1 MKRFIPKLKFL
12 ALFLGIIVFAN
23 AAYAM
28 FGGISN
34 AIGSISG
41 SALTGAG
48 FGGSIIGIVISLF
61 GFGATG
67 FCWFCDLY
75 KTLFDIMN
83 AIATSVSTNLKNDF
97 LMLLGVGM
105 LFFIAFKVGA
115 TVVKLQE
122 VDLMQFLGELFKHLG
137 RAIIAAAFLFG
148 TVQMY
153 HYLISPF
160 LAYSLGLTH
169 EIMTH
174 RNAGTMIELTTRL
187 LGGGKDGSGFIPA
200 INSGILNE
208 GALTAFSTQIRD
220 QLIGLL
226 ELISASL
233 IGGMI
238 IGAVV
243 ILIAFADAYLNII
256 PNFQI
261 LIVGFA
267 ILGAYFSVYLAVP
280 FKLIDVM
287 VRLTF
292 VAALTPLWIILWVFP
307 ATASYTK
314 NAWEMLLN
322 CCACIICLGVVLVI
336 ALEVLESMMPGK
348 ESIILF
354 LLGGLDMLATGQMN
368 LINPAVLQT
377 IALGMLATSLVK
389 NSSNIATQI
398 VKSYGTSIGE
408 GLDKAVGQGV
418 SSMGKLGAALGGA
431 SLALT
436 SGSVKDLMS
445 MGKSAHKSV
454 QDSSLPTWLGGNWQ
468 EDRRKKTQ
476 DDAHTKMDQLEK
488 QGTLTSAQ
496 QSEYKE
502 QRKIRNENAK
512 LRQDHLASEIQDL
525 EKKKKDN
532 NGQLSNEDSEKLN
545 NYKKEYAACEF
556 LGNRPEA
563 SANDFNVVTDYINKN
578 PTASAQQI
586 VDYYDNWKKSGGP
599 APTPAPS
606 PTPAPTPSPKP

>member
-1 MKRFIPKLKFL
+1 MNRFIPKLKFL
-12 ALFLGIIVFAN
+12 ALFLGILAIAN
-23 AAYAM
+23 IAHAFM
-28 FGGISN
+28 GGVTN
-34 AIGSISG
+34 ALGSISG
-41 SALTGAG
+41 GALTGAG

-83 AIATSVSTNLKNDF
+83 NMATAVSTNLKNDF

-105 LFFIAFKVGA
+105 LFFIAFKVGS

-137 RAIIAAAFLFG
+137 RAIIATAFLFG

-187 LGGGKDGSGFIPA
+187 LGGGKDGSGFIPDVNA
-200 INSGILNE
+200 GILNE
-208 GALTAFSTQIRD
+208 GGLTAFSTQIRD

-238 IGAVV
+238 IGAVI
-243 ILIAFADAYLNII
+243 ILIAFADAYLGII

-261 LIVGFA
+261 MIVGFT
-267 ILGAYFSVYLAVP
+267 ILGAYFGVYLAVP

-336 ALEVLESMMPGK
+336 ALEVLESMMPSK

-354 LLGGLDMLATGQMN
+354 LLGGFDMLATGQMN
-368 LINPAVLQT
+368 LINPEVLQT

-389 NSSNIATQI
+389 NSSHIATQI

-418 SSMGKLGAALGGA
+418 GSMGKLGAALGGA
-431 SLALT
+431 ALAVT
-436 SGSVKDLMS
+436 GGGVSNLMS

-454 QDSSLPTWLGGNWQ
+454 QDTSLPTWLGGNWQ
-468 EDRRKKTQ
+468 EDKRKREQ
-476 DDAHTKMDQLEK
+476 DDASKKMAELEAK
-488 QGTLTSAQ
+488 GPLTTSQ
-496 QSEYKE
+496 QNEYNE
-502 QRKIRNENAK
+502 QQKIRNEKAK
-512 LRQDHLASEIQDL
+512 LRKDHLASEIQDL
-525 EKKKKDN
+525 KAK
-532 NGQLSNEDSEKLN
+532 
-545 NYKKEYAACEF
+545 
-556 LGNRPEA
+556 
-563 SANDFNVVTDYINKN
+563 KN
-578 PTASAQQI
+578 PTKEEQEKLKAYEREYKICEYITDNPRAKASDVTQFANNLDKQ
-586 VDYYDNWKKSGGP
+586 NGGQPAP

-606 PTPAPTPSPKP
+606 PTPHP